1 VSAQNVV
8 LGALAVAFLA
18 SGTSAQEIYR
28 WRDAQGTV
36 HFADKPPPYAADV
49 TVLDGEISPPTAATQ
64 HASQTKSSRS
74 SANSDLASS
83 GQPTASRNA
92 PANRSISSLIEGAP
106 RSRLRR
112 ITADAASAESPAT
125 NSGTTLSDL
134 SSQVT
139 VVKKSGTSTT
149 TDAAGRRRN
158 GPADD
163 LAVPSLDGAL
173 SQNLPVDGSSGTT
186 SSRSRRPSAPPS
198 FSPLQ
203 ADGP

>member
-1 VSAQNVV
+1 MSAQSVV
-8 LGALAVAFLA
+8 FSALAVAFFV

-36 HFADKPPPYAADV
+36 HFADKPPPYPADV
-49 TVLDGEISPPTAATQ
+49 TLLDGQISPPTVPTPQ
-64 HASQTKSSRS
+64 ASRTKSRRS
-74 SANSDLASS
+74 PANSYLTSG

-92 PANRSISSLIEGAP
+92 PANRSINSLIEGSP

-112 ITADAASAESPAT
+112 ITADAASAESSGT

-134 SSQVT
+134 SSQDT
-139 VVKKSGTSTT
+139 VVRRFGRAG
-149 TDAAGRRRN
+149 AAEAAAARPK

-173 SQNLPVDGSSGTT
+173 SQNLSADGGSGTT
-186 SSRSRRPSAPPS
+186 RSRRPPMPPS
-198 FSPLQ
+198 LSPLET
-203 ADGP
+203 AGP